1 MIAAFW
7 VFMNVLAWAAPG
19 PGPVTEA
26 SAHYDLETLYSA
38 NKHEEGLTLAK
49 AKHAKDPEDVDLYWH
64 ISRFLFEIGERF
76 DRNDTSVD
84 KPAMYQEMLDW
95 AEKGLEKDP
104 EHLHLWFAKGVAK
117 GRQSTTKGVLGMLWM
132 LQDIEE
138 AFLKVAESGYAYK
151 AMGTGEH
158 LPCHAYQTLGIFYRL
173 VPDSWFVSMLAGTR
187 GSLDK
192 SLNWMNKANTCSPG
206 RIGIM
211 KELAITL
218 QCIGTSNKDEE
229 SLNKAD
235 GILRAVLKMPP
246 TTDTEVID
254 LKHVP
259 LLLDDPKM
267 ACGYSRDGQ
276 QEQDEKALKK
286 GK

>member
-1 MIAAFW
+1 MTAAFW
-7 VFMNVLAWAAPG
+7 VFINVLAWAVPG

-26 SAHYDLETLYSA
+26 SAHCDLETLYSA

-49 AKHAKDPEDVDLYWH
+49 ANHAKDPEDVDLYWH
-64 ISRFLFEIGERF
+64 IFFCSRLRASTAMTRVWINLRCIRRCLTGPRRIG
-76 DRNDTSVD
+76 
-84 KPAMYQEMLDW
+84 
-95 AEKGLEKDP
+95 KGP
-104 EHLHLWFAKGVAK
+104 RAPSFMVRQRWQ
-117 GRQSTTKGVLGMLWM
+117 RQSTTKGVLGMLWM

-235 GILRAVLKMPP
+235 EILRAVLKMPP

-259 LLLDDPKM
+259 LLLDNPKM

>member
-1 MIAAFW
+1 M
-7 VFMNVLAWAAPG
+7 
-19 PGPVTEA
+19 
-26 SAHYDLETLYSA
+26 
-38 NKHEEGLTLAK
+38 
-49 AKHAKDPEDVDLYWH
+49 
-64 ISRFLFEIGERF
+64 
-76 DRNDTSVD
+76 
-84 KPAMYQEMLDW
+84 
-95 AEKGLEKDP
+95 
-104 EHLHLWFAKGVAK
+104 
-117 GRQSTTKGVLGMLWM
+117 
-132 LQDIEE
+132 
-138 AFLKVAESGYAYK
+138 
-151 AMGTGEH
+151 
-158 LPCHAYQTLGIFYRL
+158 
-173 VPDSWFVSMLAGTR
+173 MLAGTR

-235 GILRAVLKMPP
+235 EILRAVLKMPP

-276 QEQDEKALKK
+276 QEQDEKGAQK
-286 GK
+286 GEVA